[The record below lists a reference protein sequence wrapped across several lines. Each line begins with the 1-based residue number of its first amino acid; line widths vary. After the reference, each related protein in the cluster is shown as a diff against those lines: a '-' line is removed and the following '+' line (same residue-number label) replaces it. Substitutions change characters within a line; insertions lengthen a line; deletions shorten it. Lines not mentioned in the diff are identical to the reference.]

1 MIYLS
6 PVTRYPLLLMRV
18 FNNFAE
24 AKAKIKN
31 AVVTTGS
38 FDGVHIGHK
47 EIVKRL
53 NSIAQDI
60 GGESVVVTFNPHPRI
75 LLYPDQKDLKL
86 INTLEEKTMLLERA
100 GLKNLI
106 VVNFT
111 LEFSKIPSDS
121 FITRHIAGDLGAK
134 VLVASYN
141 HQFGHKRQG
150 DRDFLYQLANKHD
163 FRIEE
168 IPMQQINKETISSTK
183 IRKALF
189 RGDVETANSYLGY
202 EYFMI
207 GNIKLYK
214 GEGYE
219 ACESVYEFQVDDS
232 NKLLP
237 PEGAYEIKLSF
248 EDKAIQGKAILDNNR
263 KIVVEIGNDTG
274 INKERNNCMIIFLK
288 NLNSKEP

>member
-1 MIYLS
+1 
-6 PVTRYPLLLMRV
+6 MRV
-18 FNNFAE
+18 FNSFEE
-24 AKAKIKN
+24 AKGKIKN

-53 NSIAQDI
+53 NSIAKDI
-60 GGESVVVTFNPHPRI
+60 CGESVVVTFNPHPRI
-75 LLYPDQKDLKL
+75 ILYPDQKDLKL
-86 INTLEEKTMLLERA
+86 INTLEEKTMLLESA

-121 FITRHIAGDLGAK
+121 FIARHIAGDLGAK

-141 HQFGHKRQG
+141 HQFGHNRQG
-150 DRDFLYQLANKHD
+150 DRDYLYQLAEKHD
-163 FRIEE
+163 FSIEE
-168 IPMQQINKETISSTK
+168 IPMLQINNETISSTK

-207 GNIKLYK
+207 GNIKLNK
-214 GEGYE
+214 NERGE
-219 ACESVYEFQVDDS
+219 ACESIYEFQIDDH

-237 PEGAYEIKLSF
+237 PEGAYEIKLAF
-248 EDKAIQGKAILDNNR
+248 EDKVIPGKAILDSNR
-263 KIVVEIGNDTG
+263 KIIIEIKNDTG
-274 INKERNNCMIIFLK
+274 INKKRNNCMIIFLK
-288 NLNSKEP
+288 NLNSKKS